1 VKVREVDVLDIRK
14 TLAPAVDWLSGVR
27 HSFLSYSQ
35 FGEDAVLNSLLNR
48 LRAECG
54 FSPDAKT
61 YVDVGANVPVR
72 HSNTYALSQRGW
84 SGLLVEPVPR
94 CPFSFRVNRR
104 RDRLVTAC
112 VGEVPGNQDFYTWY
126 PEDVYNTTVEE
137 IAKEVEVKLGRAP
150 VRVEIETVRLD
161 ELIGGDPRFEKGL
174 GALFVDVEGA
184 ELTVLK
190 SIDLTRWRPAL
201 IVIEVL
207 SKDIPSVFTAAP
219 HLHLQENGYRLY
231 AAVTPSL
238 IYLRSDLARDLN
250 RKIGRE

>member
-1 VKVREVDVLDIRK
+1 MLDIRRD
-14 TLAPAVDWLSGVR
+14 LAPAVDWFSGVR
-27 HSFLSYSQ
+27 NSFLSYSQ
-35 FGEDAVLNSLLNR
+35 FGEDAVLNSLLHR
-48 LRAECG
+48 LRVECG
-54 FSPDAKT
+54 FSPAAKT

-94 CPFSFRVNRR
+94 SPLSFRMNRP

-112 VGEVPGNQDFYTWY
+112 VGDVPGKQDFFTWY
-126 PEDVYNTTVEE
+126 PEDCYNTTVEE
-137 IAKEVEVKLGRAP
+137 VAKEVQVRLGRAP
-150 VRVEIETVRLD
+150 VCVEVETIRLD
-161 ELIGGDPRFEKGL
+161 DLIGGDPRFEKGL

-190 SIDLTRWRPAL
+190 SIDLARWMPPL
-201 IVIEVL
+201 VVIEVL
-207 SKDIPSVFTAAP
+207 SQDIPSVLTAAP

-231 AAVTPSL
+231 AAITPSL
-238 IYLRSDLARDLN
+238 IYLRADLAGELN